1 MFPYEP
7 PVWQHP
13 TKMDI
18 VMAERQAPA
27 HGIKWNSLPEKTQ
40 FHLRVWW
47 FEHLSLTL
55 LIMELQQF
63 TKMY

>member
-1 MFPYEP
+1 
-7 PVWQHP
+7 
-13 TKMDI
+13 
-18 VMAERQAPA
+18 MAERQAPA